1 MLTDPRPQG
10 LDLLVVG
17 GLTVDRFADGPSGP
31 GGSVLHV
38 ARAAKRRGI
47 ALGVRTSAGPEPE
60 AVAGV
65 AELHRLAER
74 VDVARHATTATFR
87 HRESVEGR
95 RLWLERAGGPV
106 ADGPGA
112 SRDAATVLYAPV
124 FDEVAATAIAASA
137 SASAGA
143 EGRSGRGAILQG
155 WLRQVAE
162 DGEVHSLPLASLAF
176 PLRDALAGLD
186 LLVASHEDLRADGAT
201 ADQQLVALR
210 RTFGVK
216 PALVVT
222 DGVDGLWLDTGA
234 VPTHISVP
242 RRVEAARTVGAGDVL
257 AAFLVIG
264 ARNPPGSWRA
274 RAEEAMS
281 VVADELE
288 LRPRS

>member
-106 ADGPGA
+106 TDGPAA
-112 SRDAATVLYAPV
+112 SRDAAAVLYAPV

-155 WLRQVAE
+155 WLRRAAE
-162 DGEVHSLPLASLAF
+162 DDEVHPLPLATLAP

-201 ADQQLVALR
+201 ASEQLVSLRGAL
-210 RTFGVK
+210 GPK
-216 PALVVT
+216 PVLVLTVG
-222 DGVDGLWLDTGA
+222 DDGLWLDSGA
-234 VPTHISVP
+234 GGLHISVP
-242 RRVEAARTVGAGDVL
+242 RRVDVARAVGAGDVL
-257 AAFLVIG
+257 AAFLLIG
-264 ARNPPGSWRA
+264 ARMPPGGWPA